1 MSTATI
7 SRRALQNVVDI
18 YIGDCKV
25 ANVFLGH
32 HLDALTASIHTQ
44 NTVSFT
50 LCLGLEM

>member
-1 MSTATI
+1 MSTTII
-7 SRRALQNVVDI
+7 SRRVLQNVVDI

-32 HLDALTASIHTQ
+32 HLDALTASIHTKY
-44 NTVSFT
+44 SLFT